1 MKLRIQKL
9 HPLATIPEYATHGAA
24 CFDIR
29 AILDDPVTLYQ
40 GESVVIGTGLAFEIP
55 DGWSL
60 LIFGRSGHG
69 FKHGTRLGNCV
80 AVIDADYRGEVMVKL
95 TREYAAGTDPMTIED
110 GDRIA
115 QGMLVQVPRVEFS
128 VSEQLTLTDRG
139 QGGLG
144 STGS

>member
-9 HPLATIPEYATHGAA
+9 HELATIPEYATDGSA

-29 AILDDPVTLYQ
+29 AILESPVTLFR

-55 DGWSL
+55 DGWSM

-69 FKHGTRLGNCV
+69 FKHGTRLANCV
-80 AVIDADYRGEVMVKL
+80 AVIDSDYRGEVMVKL
-95 TREYAAGTDPMTIED
+95 TREYSNGGEIMQIQD

-115 QGMLVQVPRVEFS
+115 QGLLVQVPRIEFEM
-128 VSEQLTLTDRG
+128 SEQLTLTSRG

-144 STGS
+144 STGN